1 MDEKL
6 LDSVTQEMLRLFPLL
21 EGKIIRVGF
30 RSMERDWK
38 VAPHHF
44 MILKMLSHAGPMPV
58 SEIGGS
64 HDIPKS
70 HMTYLVDRLEEMK
83 LVERQ
88 PDTKDRRV
96 VKVSLTPEGERTL
109 AGCEAVLREN
119 AHQRLSSLA
128 EADLNQL
135 SESLKRVREIV
146 AKVE

>member
-6 LDSVTQEMLRLFPLL
+6 LDSVTQEMLHLFPLL

-44 MILKMLSHAGPMPV
+44 MILKMLNHSGPMPV
-58 SEIGGS
+58 SEVGGS

-70 HMTYLVDRLEEMK
+70 HMTYLIDRLVEMG

-88 PDTKDRRV
+88 QDTKDRRV
-96 VKVSLTPEGERTL
+96 VKVSLTAEGEHTL

-119 AHQRLSSLA
+119 AQQRMSSLS
-128 EADLNQL
+128 EADMNQL

-146 AKVE
+146 SRVE

>member
-6 LDSVTQEMLRLFPLL
+6 LDSVTQEMLHLFPLL

-30 RSMERDWK
+30 RSMERDWN

-44 MILKMLSHAGPMPV
+44 MILKMLNHSGPMPV
-58 SEIGGS
+58 SEVGGS

-70 HMTYLVDRLEEMK
+70 HMTYLVDRLVEMG

-96 VKVSLTPEGERTL
+96 VKVSLTVEGEHTL

-119 AHQRLSSLA
+119 AHQRLSSLT
-128 EADLNQL
+128 EDDLKQL
-135 SESLKRVREIV
+135 SESLKKVREIV
-146 AKVE
+146 AKVQ

>member
-6 LDSVTQEMLRLFPLL
+6 LDEVTQEMLHLFPLL

-44 MILKMLSHAGPMPV
+44 MILKMLRHAGPMPV

-70 HMTYLVDRLEEMK
+70 HMTYLIDRLEEMK

-109 AGCEAVLREN
+109 KGCDSVMREN